1 MQGVMGPDLQY
12 IKKLR
17 WEHGR
22 YLQEESSTGSNT
34 SLEGFST
41 MEKRNK
47 MTVKC
52 GKFEKD
58 FRDT

>member
-1 MQGVMGPDLQY
+1 MGPDLQY